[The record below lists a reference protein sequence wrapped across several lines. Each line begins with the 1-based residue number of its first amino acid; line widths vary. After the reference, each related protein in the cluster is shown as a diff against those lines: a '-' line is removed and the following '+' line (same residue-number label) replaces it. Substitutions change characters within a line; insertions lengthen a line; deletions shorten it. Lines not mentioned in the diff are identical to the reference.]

1 LNQLAGPAGSG
12 GILSFLGFG
21 TRATG
26 GSVSP
31 GSTYMVGERG
41 PELLTMTPSGG
52 YVTSNS
58 ASQAAMDRYSSGNTR
73 GGSISVNYNVTDING
88 MRFVTEDQFR
98 AGISQAA
105 KQGADGGFNRT
116 MSSLKNSRSTRSRVG
131 V

>member
-1 LNQLAGPAGSG
+1 MG
-12 GILSFLGFG
+12 
-21 TRATG
+21 
-26 GSVSP
+26 
-31 GSTYMVGERG
+31 
-41 PELLTMTPSGG
+41 PSGG

-58 ASQAAMDRYSSGNTR
+58 ASQAAMDRYSSGNSR

-98 AGISQAA
+98 EGVAQAA

-116 MSSLKNSRSTRSRVG
+116 MSSLKNNRSTRSRIG

>member
-1 LNQLAGPAGSG
+1 MG
-12 GILSFLGFG
+12 
-21 TRATG
+21 
-26 GSVSP
+26 
-31 GSTYMVGERG
+31 
-41 PELLTMTPSGG
+41 PSGG

-58 ASQAAMDRYSSGNTR
+58 ASQAAMDRYSSGNAR

-98 AGISQAA
+98 AGVAQAA

-116 MSSLKNSRSTRSRVG
+116 MSSLKNNRSTRSRIG